1 MVSQKMHL
9 KKVIFW
15 TEKKVTCDT
24 PSFCNLPILVLFNK
38 TENRQ
43 SSKKCSEC
51 KWIALHKWCPK
62 TMSNRRAYFGFIK

>member
-15 TEKKVTCDT
+15 TKKKVTCDT
-24 PSFCNLPILVLFNK
+24 HSSFNLPIFVLFNK

-43 SSKKCSEC
+43 SSKKYSEC
-51 KWIALHKWCPK
+51 KCIALHNWCPK
-62 TMSNRRAYFGFIK
+62 TMFNRRAYFGFIK

>member
-15 TEKKVTCDT
+15 TEKKVTCDA

-43 SSKKCSEC
+43 SSKKCSDC
-51 KWIALHKWCPK
+51 MRGALHKWCPK